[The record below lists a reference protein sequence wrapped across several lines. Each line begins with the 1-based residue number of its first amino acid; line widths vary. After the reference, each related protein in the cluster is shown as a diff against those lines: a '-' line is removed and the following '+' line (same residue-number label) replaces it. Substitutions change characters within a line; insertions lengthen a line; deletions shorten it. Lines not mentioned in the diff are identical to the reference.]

1 MNHSASATQVPRLS
15 HGICCAQRDP
25 HNNGHYRLAVARERT
40 QPSVAQVRQEK
51 YVKPQETVC
60 DMFPV
65 ISSTL
70 SRTQESMLVCQG
82 YYHQMVVEAESSSG
96 EDQCAAN
103 MLLQSLRLAL

>member
-1 MNHSASATQVPRLS
+1 MGIIALRLHKSEHSHLS
-15 HGICCAQRDP
+15 HKSGK
-25 HNNGHYRLAVARERT
+25 
-40 QPSVAQVRQEK
+40 EK
-51 YVKPQETVC
+51 YVKPQETIC

-82 YYHQMVVEAESSSG
+82 YYHQMVVEAESLPG
-96 EDQCAAN
+96 EDQCAPN